1 MASLCEQ
8 CVTQK
13 IRSRRFAPYHEF
25 FSDKIYVMLFNM
37 KNLLFWLDCTRAY
50 ALPMSVTA
58 WAIAFSAG
66 IAAKGNVLYGI
77 AALIGIVCAHL
88 GANLFD
94 DIIDYKN
101 YLKKLKEQ
109 DIGKTI
115 NLKKGKCRCF
125 IEGKITVLK
134 ALKVCGLLFGAALV
148 IGAFFVEIYRLP
160 VLELIAISGV
170 LCLIY
175 PKSGF
180 VGLSEIIIGTIFSPL
195 LFSGV
200 YYVMTGEF
208 SKALLWF
215 SLSFAIVTVTLLY
228 TDFFLDYQSDK
239 LSGKKTIPVICGSK
253 SNAYYFY
260 IFMIFLIYALLFSG
274 IHAHL
279 LSFKFF
285 IIFLSIIPALSTIKR
300 LQKYI
305 DKEIK
310 DEKEFMSAMNN
321 VQKFIAIF
329 AILSIVSF
337 L

>member
-160 VLELIAISGV
+160 VLELIAVSGV
-170 LCLIY
+170 LCLLY
-175 PKSGF
+175 PKSGYI
-180 VGLSEIIIGTIFSPL
+180 GLSEIIIGTIFSPL

-200 YYVMTGEF
+200 FYVMTAKF
-208 SKALLWF
+208 SSALLWF
-215 SLSFAIVTVTLLY
+215 SLSPARQLIHNIIPFHLCQLLSSY
-228 TDFFLDYQSDK
+228 SAFFMVCSAFCSLF
-239 LSGKKTIPVICGSK
+239 C
-253 SNAYYFY
+253 A
-260 IFMIFLIYALLFSG
+260 IFLY
-274 IHAHL
+274 
-279 LSFKFF
+279 FF
-285 IIFLSIIPALSTIKR
+285 YCLFLSIS
-300 LQKYI
+300 
-305 DKEIK
+305 EIK
-310 DEKEFMSAMNN
+310 D
-321 VQKFIAIF
+321 
-329 AILSIVSF
+329 LD
-337 L
+337 